1 MTDVYVVGVGMT
13 PFGKFLDRSVKDL
26 TRDAVLAALA
36 DAGIGRER
44 IDAAFF
50 ANAAQPVLDGQF
62 MIGGE
67 IALRGCGFSGIPIVN
82 VENACASAST
92 AFHLA
97 VGQLKAGMADVVLA
111 VGAEKMYDADKARS
125 FAIFDGA
132 WDVHQVAAST
142 QALLALGEGVQPPP
156 GRPEGSSPR
165 SVFMDI
171 YAALAK
177 FHMKTY
183 GSTERQLAAVA
194 AKNHFHATMN
204 PLSQFRNPMT
214 IDEVLAARM
223 ICWPLTLPMCSPIS
237 DGAAAAV
244 LVTAEGLRHFD
255 RARAVQVRASVLASG
270 QDRSA
275 AEVERHIT
283 HLAARR
289 AYERAGVGPED
300 MSVAEVHDATA
311 FAEIVQTE
319 NLGFCAFGEGGMIAE
334 RGDTRLGGRIP
345 VNPSGGLGCKGHPI
359 GATGLAQIHE
369 LVVQLR
375 GEAGARQVQG
385 ARMGIAENGG
395 GFMGVEEAAACITIL
410 AREAA

>member
-1 MTDVYVVGVGMT
+1 MSDVYVVGVGMT

-26 TRDAVLAALA
+26 TREAVLAALA
-36 DAGIGRER
+36 DAGIGRDR

-97 VGQLKAGMADVVLA
+97 VGQLKAGMAEVVLA

-132 WDVHQVAAST
+132 WDVHEVAAST
-142 QALLALGEGVQPPP
+142 QALLALGEGVLPPP

-177 FHMKTY
+177 FHMKSY

-194 AKNHFHATMN
+194 SKNHFHATMN

-244 LVTAEGLRHFD
+244 LVTAEGLRHFN
-255 RARAVQVRASVLASG
+255 RSRAVKVRASVLASG
-270 QDRSA
+270 RDRSA
-275 AEVERHIT
+275 AEVDRHIT
-283 HLAARR
+283 HLAALR
-289 AYERAGVGPED
+289 AYERAGVGPQE

-311 FAEIVQTE
+311 FAEVVQTE
-319 NLGFCAFGEGGMIAE
+319 NLGFCAFGEGGVIAE

-345 VNPSGGLGCKGHPI
+345 VNVSGGLERKGHPI
-359 GATGLAQIHE
+359 GATGLGQIAE
-369 LVVQLR
+369 LTWQLR
-375 GEAGARQVQG
+375 GEAGPRQVAD
-385 ARMGIAENGG
+385 ARFAIAENGG
-395 GFMGVEEAAACITIL
+395 GFIGCEEAAACITIL
-410 AREAA
+410 GRA

>member
-1 MTDVYVVGVGMT
+1 MTDVYIVGVGMT

-92 AFHLA
+92 ALHLA

-194 AKNHFHATMN
+194 SKNHFHATMN
-204 PLSQFRNPMT
+204 PLSQFRNPMSV
-214 IDEVLAARM
+214 DEVLAARM

-255 RARAVQVRASVLASG
+255 RARAVKVRASVLASG

-275 AEVERHIT
+275 AEVDRHIT

-289 AYERAGVGPED
+289 AYERAGVGPDD

-319 NLGFCAFGEGGMIAE
+319 NLGFCAFGEGGVIAE

-375 GEAGARQVQG
+375 GEAGARQVEG

-410 AREAA
+410 SREAA

>member
-255 RARAVQVRASVLASG
+255 RARAVKVRASVLASG

>member
-67 IALRGCGFSGIPIVN
+67 IALRGCGFAGIPIVN

-142 QALLALGEGVQPPP
+142 QALLALGEGVSPPP

-194 AKNHFHATMN
+194 SKNHFHATMN

-214 IDEVLAARM
+214 VDEVLAARM

-255 RARAVQVRASVLASG
+255 RSRAVKVRASVLASG
-270 QDRSA
+270 RDRSA
-275 AEVERHIT
+275 AEVDRHIT

-319 NLGFCAFGEGGMIAE
+319 NLGFCAFGEGGVLAE

-345 VNPSGGLGCKGHPI
+345 INPSGGLGCKGHPI

-375 GEAGARQVQG
+375 GEAGARQVDG
-385 ARMGIAENGG
+385 ARMAIAENGG

-410 AREAA
+410 SREAA

>member
-244 LVTAEGLRHFD
+244 LVTAEGLRHFG
-255 RARAVQVRASVLASG
+255 RARAVKVRASVLASG

-289 AYERAGVGPED
+289 AYARAGVGPED

>member
-1 MTDVYVVGVGMT
+1 MSDVYVVGVGMT

-26 TRDAVLAALA
+26 TREAVLAALA

-92 AFHLA
+92 ALHLA

-194 AKNHFHATMN
+194 SKNHFHATMN
-204 PLSQFRNPMT
+204 PLSQFRNPMSV
-214 IDEVLAARM
+214 DEVLAARM

-255 RARAVQVRASVLASG
+255 RARAVKVRASVLASG

-275 AEVERHIT
+275 AEVDRHIT

-319 NLGFCAFGEGGMIAE
+319 NLGLCAFGEGGVIAE

-369 LVVQLR
+369 LVLQLR
-375 GEAGARQVQG
+375 GEAGARQVEG

-410 AREAA
+410 SREAA

>member
-1 MTDVYVVGVGMT
+1 MSDVYVVGVGMT

-26 TRDAVLAALA
+26 TREAVLAALA
-36 DAGIGRER
+36 DAGIGRDR

-97 VGQLKAGMADVVLA
+97 VGQLKAGMAEVVLA

-132 WDVHQVAAST
+132 WDVHEVAAST
-142 QALLALGEGVQPPP
+142 QALLALGEGVLPPP

-177 FHMKTY
+177 FHMKSY

-194 AKNHFHATMN
+194 SKNHFHATMN

-244 LVTAEGLRHFD
+244 LVTAEGLRHFN
-255 RARAVQVRASVLASG
+255 RSRAVKVRASVLASG
-270 QDRSA
+270 RDRSA
-275 AEVERHIT
+275 AEVDRHIT
-283 HLAARR
+283 HLAALR
-289 AYERAGVGPED
+289 AYERAGVGPQE

-311 FAEIVQTE
+311 FAEVVQTE
-319 NLGFCAFGEGGMIAE
+319 NLGFCAFGEGGVIAE

-410 AREAA
+410 SREAA

>member
-244 LVTAEGLRHFD
+244 LVTAEGLRHFG
-255 RARAVQVRASVLASG
+255 RARAVKVRASVLASG